1 MAETWDWKLLR
12 AGSFRLDG
20 GAMFGI
26 IPKVLWQRTT
36 SCDDQNRITL
46 QTNCL
51 LLDNGERKVLVET
64 GYGNKADDK
73 MREQFA
79 MEDRSII
86 EALGEEGID
95 AGEID
100 DVVVTHL
107 HFDHAGGLTQ
117 LIPGKGPKS
126 IDRIV
131 PTFPNARIHVQRR
144 EWDDALANRSTM
156 TRTYFKEHLA
166 PIKNA
171 LGLYNG
177 DAEPIA
183 GIWLSP
189 APGHTWGQ
197 QAVFFRDAQGVVVFP
212 GDVMPTAQHAGL
224 AFNMAYDVEPFTNMQ
239 TKAKLL
245 ERCVDEGW
253 RWVLDHEPSADA
265 VMTVAR
271 HPERRDSRGPRRSQ
285 DPR

>member
-26 IPKVLWQRTT
+26 IPKALWQRTT
-36 SCDDQNRITL
+36 DCDDQNRITL

-51 LLDNGERKVLVET
+51 LLDNGERKVLIET
-64 GYGNKADDK
+64 GYGNKFEEK
-73 MREQFA
+73 MRAQFA
-79 MEDRSII
+79 LEERSIVD
-86 EALGEEGID
+86 ALGEEGVEVD
-95 AGEID
+95 EID
-100 DVVVTHL
+100 DVVLTHL

-117 LIPGKGPKS
+117 RIPATSPKG

-131 PTFPNARIHVQRR
+131 PTFPNARVHVQRR

-156 TRTYFKEHLA
+156 TRTYLKEHLA
-166 PIKNA
+166 PIKNS

-177 DAEPIA
+177 EVEPIA
-183 GIWLSP
+183 GVWVSP

-197 QAVFFRDAQGVVVFP
+197 QSVFFRDADGVVIFP
-212 GDVMPTAQHAGL
+212 GDVMPTVHHAGL

-253 RWVLDHEPSADA
+253 RWVLDHEPGAGA
-265 VMTVAR
+265 VVRVAR
-271 HPERRDSRGPRRSQ
+271 HPERTGIFSLTAV
-285 DPR
+285 